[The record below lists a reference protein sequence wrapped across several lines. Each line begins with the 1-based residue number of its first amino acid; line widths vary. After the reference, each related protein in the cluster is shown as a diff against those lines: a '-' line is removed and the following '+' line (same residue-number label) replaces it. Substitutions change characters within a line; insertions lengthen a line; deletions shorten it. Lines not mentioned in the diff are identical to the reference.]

1 MDAGQGPV
9 SFRDLANKTMKA
21 EDKIDAMI
29 EAARKGKSFSAN
41 DLLVMQVEVFRYS
54 QTVEVISKST
64 EKVVGG
70 IKQTLG
76 TQV

>member
-1 MDAGQGPV
+1 M
-9 SFRDLANKTMKA
+9 SFRELANNTVKA
-21 EDKIDAMI
+21 ENKIDAMI
-29 EAARKGKSFSAN
+29 EAARNGKTFSAN
-41 DLLVMQVEVFRYS
+41 ELLVMQVEVFRYS
-54 QTVEVISKST
+54 QTVEVMSKTT